1 LKDVVGCP
9 AAYRKVIHTQQQHVK
24 TIMKACS
31 HPAAPTTQTMRM
43 NRITPKMFWMHG
55 K

>member
-1 LKDVVGCP
+1 VTKTIIGNKL
-9 AAYRKVIHTQQQHVK
+9 TQQQQVK
-24 TIMKACS
+24 TMTKAWS
-31 HPAAPTTQTMRM
+31 QPAAPTTQTMRM